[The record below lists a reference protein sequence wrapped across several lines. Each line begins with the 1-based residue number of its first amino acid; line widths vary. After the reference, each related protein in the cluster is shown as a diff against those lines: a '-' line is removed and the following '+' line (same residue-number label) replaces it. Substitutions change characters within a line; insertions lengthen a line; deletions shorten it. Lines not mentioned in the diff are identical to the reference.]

1 MQQIRDLSF
10 EFLAGAGAPATA
22 VAFGRDVWIANPSR
36 RRLELLV
43 PPGGVEAETRDSER
57 TAMNVVWGFL
67 IVAAVTAVG
76 VTALLLVRRR
86 APEGGFFEDGD
97 RAAGVFGVLA
107 TGFSVLLGFIV
118 FLAFTSYDQSRSG
131 AEEEA
136 LILVQQVENA
146 QFFPRPAAGEL
157 TGQLVCY
164 GRSVVNG
171 EWDRMRAGTQGDALN
186 PWGVRLFRTLQ
197 SVRPR
202 SATEQSAYDKW
213 LDQTSTREQARNDRI
228 HGAVGVIPSTLW
240 IVLFF
245 VAGVIFVFTL
255 FFADRGERAV
265 VQGVLIGSV
274 VSVIT
279 VLMLLLYG
287 LDNPFHSGV
296 GGLQPTAME
305 RSLRITDE
313 ALGAV
318 NKQVQLPCNA
328 QGEPL
333 SP

>member
-1 MQQIRDLSF
+1 
-10 EFLAGAGAPATA
+10 
-22 VAFGRDVWIANPSR
+22 
-36 RRLELLV
+36 
-43 PPGGVEAETRDSER
+43 
-57 TAMNVVWGFL
+57 MNVVWAFL
-67 IVAAVTAVG
+67 ITAAVTAVA
-76 VTALLLVRRR
+76 VAALLLVRRR

-118 FLAFTSYDQSRSG
+118 FLAFESYDQSRSG
-131 AEEEA
+131 AEQEA

-146 QFFPRPAAGEL
+146 QFFPAPAAGKL

-164 GRSVVNG
+164 GRSVVND
-171 EWDRMRAGTQGDALN
+171 EWERMRAGTLGDAIN
-186 PWGVRLFRTLQ
+186 PWGVKLFQTFRT
-197 SVRPR
+197 VRPQT
-202 SATEQSAYDKW
+202 ATQQSAYDKW
-213 LDQTSTREQARNDRI
+213 LDQTSAREEARRDRV

-245 VAGVIFVFTL
+245 IAGVIFVFTL

-265 VQGVLIGSV
+265 VQGMLIGSV

-279 VLMLLLYG
+279 VLMLLLFG

-296 GGLQPTAME
+296 GGLKPVAME
-305 RSLRITDE
+305 RSLRTVDQ

-318 NKQVQLPCNA
+318 GVQVQLSCDSVGKARP
-328 QGEPL
+328 
-333 SP
+333 S